1 MVVMVERAGGW
12 RGKERMRGEK
22 EEREKEGRKRRKK
35 KKRKKKE
42 REGERE
48 DNIINPRVSLSSQDS
63 NPGCG
68 FRLLLI
74 SSSEKEQ

>member
-1 MVVMVERAGGW
+1 MERKGEDEG
-12 RGKERMRGEK
+12 REGEK
-22 EEREKEGRKRRKK
+22 GKGGKK
-35 KKRKKKE
+35 KKKEKEKKKKE

-63 NPGCG
+63 NPDCG

>member
-1 MVVMVERAGGW
+1 
-12 RGKERMRGEK
+12 MRGEK
-22 EEREKEGRKRRKK
+22 EEREKEGRKRKEKK
-35 KKRKKKE
+35 GKRG
-42 REGERE
+42 RERE

-74 SSSEKEQ
+74 SSSEKEQQCQ